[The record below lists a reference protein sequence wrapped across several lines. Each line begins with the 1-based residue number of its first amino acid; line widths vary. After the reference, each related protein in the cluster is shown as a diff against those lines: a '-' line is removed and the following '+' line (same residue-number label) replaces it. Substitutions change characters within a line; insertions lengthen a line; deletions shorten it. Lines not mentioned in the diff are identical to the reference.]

1 MAKLQSPSWHSE
13 TRSTD
18 SMRIVFRSA
27 EMSRDNDEES
37 QIAATLKQCFHGV
50 HEGRTYCEQIP
61 QQRLLGYC
69 GDRLVGHLGLDYRM
83 IRVGEAIF
91 PIVGIID
98 LCVVPDLR
106 RRGLAQHLL
115 LAAEKRSAA
124 QEFSV
129 LMAKDTRLYER
140 AGYRLLT
147 KADVTWL
154 VIDELRCHS
163 ISNRDLSDA
172 FMHKPL
178 SSKQWPK
185 GPIDLLGYLF

>member
-1 MAKLQSPSWHSE
+1 MTKLQFPSRHSE

-18 SMRIVFRSA
+18 TMRIVFRSV

-37 QIAATLKQCFHGV
+37 QIAAILEQCFDGMHG
-50 HEGRTYCEQIP
+50 GRTYCEQIP

-83 IRVGEAIF
+83 IRIGEAIIS
-91 PIVGIID
+91 IVGIID

-106 RRGLAQHLL
+106 RNGLAQRLL
-115 LAAEKRSAA
+115 AAAEKRSAA
-124 QEFSV
+124 QDFSV

-140 AGYRLLT
+140 AGYCLLT

-154 VIDELRCHS
+154 VIDELRCHGV
-163 ISNRDLSDA
+163 SNRDLSDI
-172 FMHKPL
+172 FMQKPL

-185 GPIDLLGYLF
+185 GPIDMLGFLV

>member
-1 MAKLQSPSWHSE
+1 MTKLKIPPHSE

-18 SMRIVFRSA
+18 SLRIVVRSA

-37 QIAATLKQCFHGV
+37 QIAAILKQCFGGM
-50 HEGRTYCEQIP
+50 HEGRTYCEQMP
-61 QQRLLGYC
+61 QQRLLGFC

-83 IRVGEAIF
+83 IRIGEAIF
-91 PIVGIID
+91 SVVGIID

-106 RRGLAQHLL
+106 RRGLAQRL
-115 LAAEKRSAA
+115 LAAAEERSAA
-124 QEFSV
+124 QDFSV

-154 VIDELRCHS
+154 VIDELRSHS
-163 ISNRDLSDA
+163 VSNRDLTDA
-172 FMHKPL
+172 FMQKPL
-178 SSKQWPK
+178 SAKQWPK
-185 GPIDLLGYLF
+185 GPIDLLGFLF